1 MSVRA
6 RRVVGDP
13 ALGDG
18 AMSRPYEET
27 LRRLA
32 IGDRLLLDEVLAP
45 DRSGA
50 DSAICAKYAALVRLG
65 AMVALDASS
74 SDYQRVVASA
84 LAAGATFDEIVDA
97 LVTVAPETGAVRVV
111 AAAPRL
117 ALAIGYDVDAAIECV
132 GHHGGSGEG
141 ARCPCQE
148 VRATRND
155 GG

>member
-1 MSVRA
+1 
-6 RRVVGDP
+6 
-13 ALGDG
+13 
-18 AMSRPYEET
+18 MSRPHEET

-32 IGDRLLLDEVLAP
+32 IGDRQLLDEVLAP
-45 DRSGA
+45 DPN
-50 DSAICAKYAALVRLG
+50 DTDTAICAKFAALIRLG

-84 LAAGATFDEIVDA
+84 LAAGATVDEIVDA
-97 LVTVAPETGAVRVV
+97 LVIVAPETGAVRVV

-132 GHHGGSGEG
+132 GPDGGPHDGC
-141 ARCPCQE
+141 RCQE
-148 VRATRND
+148 VLATRND